1 VVNAWRV
8 ERPVIVGR
16 DPIMTDEQIAEILS
30 ALQLEIERLS
40 ADIATVVA
48 FISVLQ
54 AGIES
59 SPMGQMLMRG

>member
-1 VVNAWRV
+1 VVNAWSV

-16 DPIMTDEQIAEILS
+16 DPMTDEQIAEILS